1 MLAAGAQD
9 AFGLLELSK
18 VNQSGRE
25 HEQGLDMSGI
35 EGTLAIMADPARH
48 ASSAVGPTLITG

>member
-25 HEQGLDMSGI
+25 REQGLHMSGV
-35 EGTLAIMADPARH
+35 EGTRAIVADPARH
-48 ASSAVGPTLITG
+48 ASSAVGLTLITG